1 MLHAHFA
8 TSGGTLR
15 TAYYG
20 DEELRA
26 GVYPGH
32 EEPLVGRCRLT
43 PGCPCV
49 DHTWFQR
56 VKLKYDEPLSSF
68 AFNFDLRRYT
78 LAESE
83 TDVKRKKDLLYAL
96 VGWCSFTLSNPR

>member
-1 MLHAHFA
+1 MTSRFHTLLSNFKLRRYTMLHAHFA

-32 EEPLVGRCRLT
+32 EEPLVWRCRL
-43 PGCPCV
+43 
-49 DHTWFQR
+49 
-56 VKLKYDEPLSSF
+56 
-68 AFNFDLRRYT
+68 
-78 LAESE
+78 
-83 TDVKRKKDLLYAL
+83 
-96 VGWCSFTLSNPR
+96 TLSNPR